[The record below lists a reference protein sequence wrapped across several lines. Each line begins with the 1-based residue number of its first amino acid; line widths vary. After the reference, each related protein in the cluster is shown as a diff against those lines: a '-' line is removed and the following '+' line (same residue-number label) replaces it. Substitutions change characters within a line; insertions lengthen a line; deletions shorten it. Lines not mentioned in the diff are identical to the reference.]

1 MILRPL
7 FTATF
12 LALAT
17 PALAADFALF
27 EMTGNWRGTGTI
39 RAKLDHPAQDGR
51 CRMQAVPIV
60 TGQEMQLTGRCAT
73 PQGAS
78 KLTMQFA
85 LHQGGVIA
93 GGIASPSLPE
103 TLQFIGQIEGNIA
116 RLHSRAPVTV
126 DNQAGNITFTL
137 TLLDPGTFDLVEW
150 FQPEGTTPATQLVRM
165 RFQRGDE

>member
-1 MILRPL
+1 MMLRTL
-7 FTATF
+7 FTTG
-12 LALAT
+12 LLTLAT
-17 PALAADFALF
+17 PAFAADFALF

-39 RAKLDHPAQDGR
+39 RAELDQPAQEGR

-60 TGQEMQLTGRCAT
+60 AGQEMKLTGRCAT

-85 LHQGGVIA
+85 LREGGVIA

-116 RLHSRAPVTV
+116 RLGSRAPITLYKRV
-126 DNQAGNITFTL
+126 GKSTFTL

-150 FQPEGTTPATQLVRM
+150 FQPEGTDPAVELVRM